1 MDGDSL
7 AFDPRSAAV
16 MADPFPALARLR
28 ALDPVHWSAILKGWV
43 LTRHRDVR
51 AALHDPRLSADRITP
66 FMNALAPAR
75 REALTGLERLLSRWA
90 VFVDPPTHGRL
101 RGLLNA
107 AFRPRAIEAME
118 PAIAIVVD
126 GLIDRIAARADQAG
140 QGRCNLIADFA
151 YPLPATVIAGI
162 LGVPLD
168 DVDRFKD
175 WSDDLAA
182 FVGGAQAMPDKYERA
197 ARGIAE
203 MEAYFRGLIDRHRR
217 AGTSGD
223 LLGDLIDAQRGEG
236 RLDEDELVATAVLI
250 LFAGHETTTNLI
262 GNGLLALL
270 RHPDQLARLRAEP
283 GLMESAVEEMLRY
296 DGPAA
301 SVTRVARDAIE
312 IGGRRIG
319 RGDRLFLMLNAAC
332 RDPDAFVE
340 PERFDIARPPT
351 TTSLAF
357 GYGIHYCVGAPLARL
372 EARIAFERLLARFG
386 TLALAGGPLEWTD
399 NLVLRGVRTLD
410 LTFRLA

>member
-7 AFDPRSAAV
+7 AFDPRLPAV

-28 ALDPVHWSAILKGWV
+28 AVDPVHWSAILRGWV

-51 AALHDPRLSADRITP
+51 AALHDPRFSADRITP
-66 FMNALAPAR
+66 FMNALPPQR
-75 REALTGLERLLSRWA
+75 RAALAGLERLLSRWA

-107 AFRPRAIEAME
+107 AFRPRAIEAMA

-126 GLIDRIAARADQAG
+126 GLIDRIAARADG
-140 QGRCNLIADFA
+140 TGEGRCDLIADFA

-162 LGVPLD
+162 LGVPLA

-182 FVGGAQAMPDKYERA
+182 FVGGAQAMPDKYVRA

-203 MEAYFRGLIDRHRR
+203 METYFRGLIERHRR
-217 AGTSGD
+217 GGGTGD
-223 LLGDLIDAQRGEG
+223 LLDDLIAAQQVEG

-262 GNGLLALL
+262 GNGVLALL
-270 RHPDQLARLRAEP
+270 RHPDQLARLRVEP
-283 GLMESAVEEMLRY
+283 ELMESAVEEMLRY

-301 SVTRVARDAIE
+301 SVTRVARDAVE
-312 IGGRRIG
+312 MGGRRIAP
-319 RGDRLFLMLNAAC
+319 GDRLFLMLNAAN
-332 RDPDAFVE
+332 RDPEAFTD
-340 PERFDIARPPT
+340 PERFDIARPAT

-372 EARIAFERLLARFG
+372 EARIAFDRLLARFRRIKLDDG
-386 TLALAGGPLEWTD
+386 LEWAD
-399 NLVLRGVRTLD
+399 NLVLRGVRSLG
-410 LTFRLA
+410 LRFRLA